1 MPNARTTP
9 DAGVA
14 RPSRDDLL
22 RALEER
28 QKDLEQE
35 IADIHDVIR
44 RLRDEGV
51 QGTPEP
57 QPSADSADR
66 AAFEG
71 MRRPAGWLCARTESA
86 SSGSVR
92 AKF

>member
-1 MPNARTTP
+1 MREWRAS
-9 DAGVA
+9 
-14 RPSRDDLL
+14 SRDELL

-35 IADIHDVIR
+35 IADLHDVIR

-57 QPSADSADR
+57 QPS
-66 AAFEG
+66 
-71 MRRPAGWLCARTESA
+71 
-86 SSGSVR
+86 V
-92 AKF
+92 

>member
-1 MPNARTTP
+1 MCRTHGRRRMREWR
-9 DAGVA
+9 A
-14 RPSRDDLL
+14 PSRDDLL

-57 QPSADSADR
+57 QPS
-66 AAFEG
+66 
-71 MRRPAGWLCARTESA
+71 
-86 SSGSVR
+86 V
-92 AKF
+92 